1 MNISLKG
8 MMDGIRMS
16 GGLKSTQQKMERK
29 EKCESQVS
37 FLEKQKENLKTLQCD
52 SLEEI
57 ARKLE
62 MYHSY
67 EDQISAAKKEFNFSQ
82 MMHALDEA
90 REKGEKIAEEAE
102 KTAPKTPEERRKDM
116 QEEALGKEEG
126 NGVLTEVLEET
137 LEQSVEET
145 EESLE
150 EILEESVEETEETLA
165 ETVEETEQVQ
175 TAADGGRTVTESVAD
190 VADAVG
196 NGKET
201 LTDLVNESVE
211 QRRQMQK
218 IVSDPWSY
226 KHFDQLA

>member
-137 LEQSVEET
+137 PEQ
-145 EESLE
+145 
-150 EILEESVEETEETLA
+150 SVEETEETLA
-165 ETVEETEQVQ
+165 ETVEETEQIQ

-190 VADAVG
+190 AADAVG